1 MASDSLSSSQSSAGG
16 VATADSSA
24 SPASTSGRSSK
35 AADRS
40 SVRSTADTSGS
51 RLSTAPGGAT
61 VDNSPKWLGKRIG
74 RFRLIGVIGKG
85 AMGKVFRAED
95 IQLHRL
101 VALKVISSRSS
112 RKRTAAQKHEQFMRE
127 GRSSAKLDHPNIV
140 SVYEV
145 SSAADLH
152 YIAMELIEGGN
163 LKDLVT
169 AAGPLDVQRACQLA
183 ADAADGLQHAHE
195 QGVIHRDIKPA
206 NLMLTRSGRC
216 KLGDF
221 GLARLDDLTDDGTG
235 LSAAVGT
242 PLFVAPEVAL
252 GHEATALSD
261 IYSLGATIYFLLTG
275 KPPFPGEQSQE
286 VLKRHVEELPPDIRS
301 IRPEIPE
308 SLALAIW
315 RALAKEP
322 TARFESAGHFA
333 RALRLHVIQVDAP
346 SIDESV
352 KPDQGLL
359 PALTLRTLSLIG
371 LLGGGLMLALVVAVV
386 VLAMRGNRRTGEDL
400 VAQQPP
406 TQLPQQTPQPIIVQQ
421 SAATDDPF
429 ARPYMSLPLPAVGQV
444 IPSTDSA
451 TLMRVAGEPDPAKH
465 NGKVSV
471 EGWVLRVAG
480 AKDKDQTIYFRGVDQ
495 KRGVICRVP
504 ADVYATVAAAISAGL
519 PEGLPTHRVRVSGQV
534 ELIDGQPVV
543 NVTSAN
549 QIVVQD

>member
-1 MASDSLSSSQSSAGG
+1 MASDSLSSSQTTAGSALA
-16 VATADSSA
+16 VESSA
-24 SPASTSGRSSK
+24 SGQPAASSGGRPVGRGTES
-35 AADRS
+35 
-40 SVRSTADTSGS
+40 
-51 RLSTAPGGAT
+51 L
-61 VDNSPKWLGKRIG
+61 DNSPKWLGKRIG

-127 GRSSAKLDHPNIV
+127 GRSAAKLDHPNIV
-140 SVYEV
+140 NVYEV

-163 LKDLVT
+163 LKDLV
-169 AAGPLDVQRACQLA
+169 AGAGPLDIQRACQLA

-221 GLARLDDLTDDGTG
+221 GLARLDDLNDDGTG
-235 LSAAVGT
+235 LSSAVGT

-252 GHEATALSD
+252 GEEATALSD

-286 VLKRHVEELPPDIRS
+286 VLRRHVEELPPDIRT

-308 SLALAIW
+308 ALALAIW
-315 RALAKEP
+315 RALAKQP

-346 SIDESV
+346 SVDES
-352 KPDQGLL
+352 PRQESGLL
-359 PALTLRTLSLIG
+359 PVLTLRTLSLIG
-371 LLGGGLMLALVVAVV
+371 LLGGGLLLAMTVAVV
-386 VLAMRGNRRTGEDL
+386 VLAMRGNRRTDEPP
-400 VAQQPP
+400 VAVLPQPP
-406 TQLPQQTPQPIIVQQ
+406 AAVAPATP
-421 SAATDDPF
+421 TEDPY
-429 ARPYMSLPLPAVGQV
+429 ARPYMALPLPPSGRV
-444 IPSTDSA
+444 ITATDTA
-451 TLMRVAGEPDPAKH
+451 TLMRVAGEPDPVKH
-465 NGKVSV
+465 DGKVIV
-471 EGWVLRVAG
+471 EGWVLRVTG
-480 AKDKDQTIYFRGVDQ
+480 AKGGPQTLYFRGVDQ
-495 KRGVICRVP
+495 RRGVVCKVP
-504 ADVYATVAAAISAGL
+504 AEVFTTLSDALRAGL
-519 PEGLPTHRVRVSGQV
+519 PEGLPSHRVRVTGDV
-534 ELIDGQPVV
+534 ELVDNQPVV
-543 NVTSAN
+543 NVSSAN